1 MGKYSPPSVIP
12 GAQPTLPTED
22 KASDLAELLNQPLP
36 EQPSTAAPE
45 STGAVIPTQPITA
58 VPTGAQVAANIA
70 SDQAMNAEELFEN
83 SMPVVKVDAP
93 GERAAI
99 LNEEQRARERVPAYS
114 EILGRPLN
122 VSSIDSTQPVESMLS
137 RSDNVAAT
145 LASNVAGSKMTGAAR
160 VEQIQ
165 AGFPEAAFAQTD
177 AEGNVQTPVAPALKN
192 SNVNVGVQ
200 AMIYDP
206 RLLGASVLDPET
218 NQLTVDPDLG
228 KLMSIAT
235 ESWLYQQMEAATERS
250 GAIDEETGVPGEL
263 EFGETGGQRFTKATG
278 NERLGREIWAAYKRQ
293 QAVNKG
299 DMSDSY
305 LAGID
310 DVSSEMFIF
319 LGDLAKET
327 YAKANPD
334 MLFRDD
340 REVQQGARGGQ
351 VYFQLTPEGAMRLD
365 ALQHSFKGLLSQA
378 EVKPLN
384 GVSETAQPVFEG
396 RMRVRPVTTK
406 IGDLKDWSIV
416 QEAMANYHGVKY
428 VNDPG
433 RERIAYM
440 FAMLGLIN
448 VNNPDNQVYS
458 GMFDLG
464 AAALQSL
471 QGEKQRLLAEARN
484 TPDYMSELREKRM
497 KLAQAYDPMKVLQAN
512 REKFLNVSA
521 TAGEYSGMANH
532 LTFSMQSLTGRTH
545 VQQTLYNPQAH
556 KFLRFIVGSGNVYTW
571 KPGSNTEVELA
582 WKEIISTAMYMTER
596 NGKMFKGSELS
607 TKERLANFE
616 TNLGSGQWMQMVAWG
631 NQLKAA
637 TTQFDVAG
645 AKAILAELKKAQ
657 SPEQVTALKR
667 QIMEKFG
674 VDPLDASL
682 KADLARHEND
692 APHMAEFYIQIA
704 EYDAAMKADKPFSS
718 SISAEMDGKTHGPA
732 TNAAQLGVPS
742 MAKRTG
748 LIVTQDFSSTDLMD
762 SRKAMGEQMND
773 TITARAGGL
782 YPANQMGIYQDIVAM
797 AVKDRDNFLKK
808 SPMTMGYGQE
818 IPSLKGHVETTVYA
832 GPQAEGIKKLAQDN
846 KIDLQDVV
854 KVLHTM
860 LVDSIFE
867 IMDPKV
873 VAAGRLLKANA
884 LLSQMTNEVMYFD
897 NAMGFRSYAAGKQ
910 TVPEE
915 TRSVPFKF
923 RDGQQ
928 VSVQFYKERAE
939 GSAVRAERG
948 PGAWT
953 SGRIIP
959 VAVQSYDGNMISRTG
974 SGSSWAAIQA
984 AAKRNGSN
992 NAFMLPIFDA
1002 AVTDLGTFAEVRK
1015 QMNKNWLEGIRDHSY
1030 VTSIMGDWYTNT
1042 MVDFEK
1048 RMMQNP
1054 NEVFN
1059 IQDPDSPFRGLYFL
1073 WMDAGRKDTQLS
1085 KAFSKVLEAR
1095 VKTPGMDIEQYTNGL
1110 KAYGRLRAKD
1120 TFAKLNEEGINPLAN
1135 AQLTAAEIVRS
1146 VKVISN
1152 AMELANRNRKT
1163 INMVKKD
1170 KAELLQQ
1177 VDKTITQVDL

>member
-1 MGKYSPPSVIP
+1 MGKFSPPSVIP
-12 GAQPTLPTED
+12 GAQPELPTQN
-22 KASDLAELLNQPLP
+22 KASDFAELLEQQAP
-36 EQPSTAAPE
+36 EQTSPAAPE
-45 STGAVIPTQPITA
+45 STGAAIPTQPIA
-58 VPTGAQVAANIA
+58 EVPTGAQIAANIA
-70 SDQAMNAEELFEN
+70 PEERMSAEELFES
-83 SMPVVKVDAP
+83 SMPTVQVDAT
-93 GERAAI
+93 GERAAV
-99 LNEEQRARERVPAYS
+99 LNEEQRARERIPAYS
-114 EILGRPLN
+114 EVLGRPLN
-122 VSSIDSTQPVESMLS
+122 VSSVDSNQPVESML
-137 RSDNVAAT
+137 RRGDNVAAT

-235 ESWLYQQMEAATERS
+235 EAWLYQQMEAATERS

-305 LAGID
+305 LDGID
-310 DVSSEMFIF
+310 DVSSEMFVF

-340 REVQQGARGGQ
+340 REVQRGVRGGQ
-351 VYFQLTPEGAMRLD
+351 VYFQLTPEGAMKLD
-365 ALQHSFKGLLSQA
+365 ALQQSYKGLMAQA

-448 VNNPDNQVYS
+448 ANNPDNQVYS

-464 AAALQSL
+464 AAALQAL
-471 QGEKQRLLAEARN
+471 QGEKQRLLADAQNE
-484 TPDYMSELREKRM
+484 TIPPLREKKM
-497 KLAQAYDPMKVLQAN
+497 KLAQAYDPIKILQAN

-556 KFLRFIVGSGNVYTW
+556 KFLRFIVGSGQIYRW
-571 KPGSNTEVELA
+571 RPGSNTEVEKA
-582 WKEIISTAMYMTER
+582 WKEIISAAMYTSER
-596 NGKMFKGSELS
+596 NGQTFKGSELS
-607 TKERLANFE
+607 TTERLANFE
-616 TNLGSGQWMQMVAWG
+616 SNLGGAQWNQMVAWG
-631 NQLKAA
+631 NQLKNA
-637 TTQFDVAG
+637 TLNFDVDG
-645 AKAILAELKKAQ
+645 AKGVLGELKRAK
-657 SPEQVTALKR
+657 SPEEVSTLKR
-667 QIMEKFG
+667 RIMETFG
-674 VDPLDASL
+674 QDPLDASL
-682 KADLARHEND
+682 KADLAKHGNE

-704 EYDAAMKADKPFSS
+704 DYDAAMKAGKSFAST
-718 SISAEMDGKTHGPA
+718 INAEMDGKTHGPA

-748 LIVTQDFSSTDLMD
+748 LIVTQDFSNTDLMD

-782 YPANQMGIYQDIVAM
+782 YPANQMGIFQDIVAL
-797 AVKDRDNFLKK
+797 ATKDRDNFLKK

-818 IPSLKGHVETTVYA
+818 IPSLKGHVETTVFV
-832 GPQAEGIKKLAQDN
+832 GPQSEGIKKLAQDN
-846 KIDLQDVV
+846 NIDLQDVV
-854 KVLHTM
+854 NVLHTM

-873 VAAGRLLKANA
+873 VAAGRLLRANA
-884 LLSQMTNEVMYFD
+884 LLSQITNEVMYFE

-939 GSAVRAERG
+939 GSAVRGERG

-984 AAKRNGSN
+984 AAKRNGSD

-1002 AVTDLGTFAEVRK
+1002 AVTDLGTFTEVRK
-1015 QMNKNWLEGIRDHSY
+1015 QMNANWLAGIRDHSY
-1030 VTSIMGDWYTNT
+1030 VDSIMDGWFNET
-1042 MVDFEK
+1042 MQNFEQ

-1054 NEVFN
+1054 NEVFD
-1059 IQDPDSPFRGLYFL
+1059 IADPDSPFRGLNFL
-1073 WMDAGRKDTQLS
+1073 WAPAGKKDTQLS
-1085 KAFSKVLEAR
+1085 KAYSKVLQAPA
-1095 VKTPGMDIEQYTNGL
+1095 KTPGVDIKTYINTL
-1110 KAYGRLRAKD
+1110 KDLGRSRAD
-1120 TFAKLNEEGINPLAN
+1120 EVFNMLNEEGINPMAN
-1135 AQLTAAEIVRS
+1135 SKLTAAQIVKA
-1146 VKVISN
+1146 VKIISN
-1152 AMELANRNRKT
+1152 GMNLSSRNKQAVNL
-1163 INMVKKD
+1163 IKKD

-1177 VDKTITQVDL
+1177 VDKTVTQVDL